1 MYSKHMLDCYLVQ
14 TELDVERVRVG
25 GIVCAY
31 SAGLGETFR
40 EMAWEAWYGGCP
52 GNHPHVNR
60 IGKSAPMRTGVVV
73 PTALHPTSP
82 LPSIF
87 LILIFFP
94 GSADLAEREKQFVCR
109 VFSVRCLSI
118 PPYRSRTATNN
129 TSPSGNK
136 NNIETKRSPRLVS
149 LPP

>member
-52 GNHPHVNR
+52 GNHP
-60 IGKSAPMRTGVVV
+60 
-73 PTALHPTSP
+73 TSTE
-82 LPSIF
+82 
-87 LILIFFP
+87 
-94 GSADLAEREKQFVCR
+94 LANQ
-109 VFSVRCLSI
+109 LQ
-118 PPYRSRTATNN
+118 
-129 TSPSGNK
+129 
-136 NNIETKRSPRLVS
+136 
-149 LPP
+149 